1 MSQQGWCTIG
11 SSYCFKYRYSC
22 WHFHL
27 VEFEINFFF
36 NYVVFLQCNIKCG
49 SPCIACRLF
58 VKSAAYLRI
67 SISAMDASNQL
78 SLNRILSEIT
88 RKRADKLLT
97 KRVFTGLDYVSNMA
111 CVLPFP
117 STWAHHRRCLV
128 AFVLIIIAFCVVFFV
143 LFLFCVLCP
152 LLPVSLCCPFLIAS
166 LILYKAYKT
175 FLIF

>member
-27 VEFEINFFF
+27 VEFEINFLF

-67 SISAMDASNQL
+67 SISAKDASNQL

-111 CVLPFP
+111 CVLPFT
-117 STWAHHRRCLV
+117 STWAHHRRCFGGVRIDHHRILCCV
-128 AFVLIIIAFCVVFFV
+128 FCF
-143 LFLFCVLCP
+143 
-152 LLPVSLCCPFLIAS
+152 VSLLCLVPTVARVSVLSFLNCLFDFI
-166 LILYKAYKT
+166 
-175 FLIF
+175 

>member
-1 MSQQGWCTIG
+1 M
-11 SSYCFKYRYSC
+11 
-22 WHFHL
+22 L
-27 VEFEINFFF
+27 
-36 NYVVFLQCNIKCG
+36 VFLQCNIKCG

-67 SISAMDASNQL
+67 SISTKNVSNQL

-88 RKRADKLLT
+88 RKRADTLLT

-128 AFVLIIIAFCVVFFV
+128 AFVLIIIAFCVVFFC
-143 LFLFCVLCP
+143 F
-152 LLPVSLCCPFLIAS
+152 VSLLCVVFFCFVSLLCLVPTVARVSVLSFLNCLFDFI
-166 LILYKAYKT
+166 
-175 FLIF
+175 